1 MRAFCKPCWK
11 IRRNNRPLRQQGP
24 VTDEN
29 RPAEYPLPVGF
40 LVLFRCH
47 SGEREGEGEAPC
59 SGVEKCGGNAF
70 RRPNPAALLGCFRR
84 IGHYFL
90 VFFREKKEI
99 PGFLWQ
105 CWPQFGI
112 LRLYGVEPAAWL
124 RPKTRAAARR
134 GHASAGGVPRR
145 RTTCTN
151 PPTRPSRTG
160 APCGRP

>member
-29 RPAEYPLPVGF
+29 RPAEYPLPVFWFCSVVIRGKG
-40 LVLFRCH
+40 R
-47 SGEREGEGEAPC
+47 GRAPC

>member
-11 IRRNNRPLRQQGP
+11 IRRNNWSLRQQGP

-47 SGEREGEGEAPC
+47 SGKGRGRALC

-70 RRPNPAALLGCFRR
+70 RRPNPAALLGCFHR